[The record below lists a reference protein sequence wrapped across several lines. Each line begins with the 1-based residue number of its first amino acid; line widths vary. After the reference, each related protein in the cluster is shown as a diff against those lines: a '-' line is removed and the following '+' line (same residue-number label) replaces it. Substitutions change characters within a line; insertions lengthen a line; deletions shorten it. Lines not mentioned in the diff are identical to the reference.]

1 MIRLLIADDKNL
13 IRQALKVHFQWEGE
27 LEVVGTA
34 ENGQKALKLIADLN
48 PDLVLME
55 LEMPDLGGLT
65 ATKIITQRFPETKV
79 LIMSSHERED
89 YRQQAITVGAQAYF
103 VKSRPVEELST
114 AIKSIYQSQGKSRA
128 RISREELKEVGSD
141 GWFCSHQAKLRFS
154 LTIAPL
160 ARSLRWF
167 HRWRKKR
174 GIVLLSLLGV
184 AMFLAIVFQF

>member
-1 MIRLLIADDKNL
+1 MIRLLIADNNNL
-13 IRQALKVHFQWEGE
+13 IRQALKIHFQREGE
-27 LEVVGTA
+27 LEVVATA
-34 ENGQKALKLIADLN
+34 ENAHRALKLIVELN
-48 PDLVLME
+48 PSLVLME

-65 ATKIITQRFPETKV
+65 ATKIITQRFPEAKV
-79 LIMSSHERED
+79 LIMSSHENDD
-89 YRQQAITVGAQAYF
+89 YRQQALTVGAQGYF

-114 AIKSIYQSQGKSRA
+114 AIKSIYQCHGKSRA
-128 RISREELKEVGSD
+128 RIAREELKEVGSD

-174 GIVLLSLLGV
+174 GMVFFSLLGM